1 MKALIAL
8 TQDLPIGTNL
18 GLTQFL
24 WMLVSGALLPRRG
37 AIFPALKATGLSDEE
52 TRRSWVAFR
61 KGVWQINILLQS
73 WQAYVSGREDWQ
85 ARRYEGYQPIPVDI
99 TAFWRP
105 ALKDCPSKHYHP
117 TAQRAL
123 PAVVLGVVGQVG
135 EINGRRLALPRW
147 IERVQPKDP
156 KENRLWQELL
166 KKVKLRLALNEI
178 AVLDA
183 GVKIRDL
190 QAVQL
195 ERYALRLAKNFTA
208 RRNFLPE
215 YGNKGRKPKYG
226 GLVRPLARKRKD
238 KTLPATPPDEQLT
251 WQENGREI
259 RARIWRNLVL
269 PHTVPDPKN
278 STFDVY
284 AIDDPDFEDPWLL
297 ATPVKLKAESVRAI
311 YRDRWPVEQIP
322 LAAKQMIG
330 AHRQFVHAQESVQR
344 LPELA
349 LLAGSLLSFLAATAP
364 AVATGFWDRKPQRTP
379 GRFRRRLMGKPFL
392 KADTGFPGQLRKKNS
407 TTGHLPKGK
416 LAPRPKMTTAVPITP
431 V

>member
-311 YRDRWPVEQIP
+311 YRDRWPGE
-322 LAAKQMIG
+322 
-330 AHRQFVHAQESVQR
+330 
-344 LPELA
+344 
-349 LLAGSLLSFLAATAP
+349 
-364 AVATGFWDRKPQRTP
+364 
-379 GRFRRRLMGKPFL
+379 
-392 KADTGFPGQLRKKNS
+392 
-407 TTGHLPKGK
+407 
-416 LAPRPKMTTAVPITP
+416 
-431 V
+431 